1 LCINKCIMAAPKKIT
16 KSGDHQAKK
25 PGMMMSG
32 VSSSVGKATQ
42 FKPGVSGNPAGKP
55 KGAKHINTWIQELAE
70 DEEFTALLV
79 DLKDGF
85 KEFKGA
91 PIKAIIKQAINEA
104 VGSQDPKVRQS
115 AREWIAKYG
124 WASKNEVTGA
134 DGAPLMPVALD
145 SSILNRL
152 TSSAPAP
159 SIPKQNSGQ

>member
-1 LCINKCIMAAPKKIT
+1 MTAAKQPAN
-16 KSGDHQAKK
+16 SGEIQAKK
-25 PGMMMSG
+25 PKRTLNNG
-32 VSSSVGKATQ
+32 VDPSVGKGTQ

-55 KGAKHINTWIQELAE
+55 KGTKHINTWIQELAE

-91 PIKAIIKQAINEA
+91 PIKAIIKQTINEA
-104 VGSQDPKVRQS
+104 IGSQDPKVRQA

-124 WASKNEVTGA
+124 WPTKNEVTGA

-145 SSILNRL
+145 SAILNRL
-152 TSSAPAP
+152 NPGGATPSGTTTDSA
-159 SIPKQNSGQ
+159 Q

>member
-1 LCINKCIMAAPKKIT
+1 MAAPKKT
-16 KSGDHQAKK
+16 AKSGNNQALNK
-25 PGMMMSG
+25 PEKLLKSG
-32 VSSSVGKATQ
+32 VPASVGKATQ

-55 KGAKHINTWIQELAE
+55 KGAKHINTWIQELAG

-91 PIKAIIKQAINEA
+91 PIKAIIKQTINEA
-104 VGSQDPKVRQS
+104 LAAKDPKVRHA

-124 WASKNEVTGA
+124 WPTKNEVTGA

-152 TSSAPAP
+152 TSSAPAA
-159 SIPKQNSGQ
+159 SIPKQNSGK